1 MSESLESHFLEL
13 VRENRAKILRVCRV
27 YAWTAQDQEDLYQE
41 ILFHIWRALPS
52 LRQADFAGTWLYRI
66 ALNTAISHVR
76 KSAANKKRQTSSS
89 SDRLEEVPDHRQ
101 SGEPSTSSEA
111 EALYAAIG
119 KTRQSRTRGHHHY
132 FWEELSYEQIAE
144 VMGLSASHVGVMLYR
159 AKKKVAGWLQEGGPT

>member
-1 MSESLESHFLEL
+1 LSESLESHFLEL
-13 VRENRAKILRVCRV
+13 VRENRAKILRVCGV
-27 YAWTAQDQEDLYQE
+27 YAWTAQDREDLYQE

-52 LRQADFAGTWLYRI
+52 LKQADFAATWLYRI
-66 ALNTAISHVR
+66 ALNTAISHAR

-119 KTRQSRTRGHHHY
+119 KLDKVERAVITL
-132 FWEELSYEQIAE
+132 FLEELSYEQIAE
-144 VMGLSASHVGVMLYR
+144 VMGLSASHVGVMLHR
-159 AKKKVAGWLQEGGPT
+159 AKKKVAGWMQEGGPA